1 MGARKHAGALPP
13 TRHRLYLQS
22 YLLHLIWSQDPDGL
36 TLADREARL
45 LPEPTA
51 AALEGWYLAPIHRA
65 PCAALPEGALASTT
79 EWG

>member
-1 MGARKHAGALPP
+1 VRCRLRAFVCICSP
-13 TRHRLYLQS
+13 TSR

-65 PCAALPEGALASTT
+65 PCAALSEGALARATD
-79 EWG
+79 WG

>member
-1 MGARKHAGALPP
+1 MGAGKHAGALSP
-13 TRHRLYLQS
+13 TRLRLYLQS

-51 AALEGWYLAPIHRA
+51 AALEGWYLTPIHRA

-79 EWG
+79 DWG